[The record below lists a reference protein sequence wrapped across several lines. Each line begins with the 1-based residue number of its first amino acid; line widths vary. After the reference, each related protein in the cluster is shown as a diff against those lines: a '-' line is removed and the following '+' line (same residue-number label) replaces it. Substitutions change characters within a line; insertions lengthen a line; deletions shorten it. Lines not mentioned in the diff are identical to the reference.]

1 MNKKPLGLIIHE
13 RFLLEDETEE
23 RGGELTEELDK
34 MWEDNELELA
44 EKVDSYAFTIDQL
57 ESVKDNLRERK
68 RKADQIIKS
77 ADGAISR
84 IKKRLRHYSDVLG
97 EPLRGHEYSFHPFTS
112 KKQIVDQGKVETGF
126 RRVVVDMP
134 LTEYQKIAHL
144 IKDNEVDAKQRDV
157 KVSELPGD
165 HPAILIDTEDT
176 VRRR

>member
-34 MWEDNELELA
+34 LWNDNEMELA
-44 EKVDSYAFTIDQL
+44 EKVDAYAFTLDQL
-57 ESVKDNLRERK
+57 KAVQDNLRERK

-77 ADGAISR
+77 SENAISR
-84 IKKRLRHYSDVLG
+84 IKKRLRHYADAL
-97 EPLRGHEYSFHPFTS
+97 EQPLRGHEYAFHPYNSEKRTVN
-112 KKQIVDQGKVETGF
+112 QEQVDAKY
-126 RRVVVDMP
+126 RRVVLDMSMK
-134 LTEYQKIAHL
+134 EYQQLAKHL
-144 IKDNEVDAKQRDV
+144 SNNVEVKQRDV

-165 HPAILIDTEDT
+165 HPAIEVKGEET